1 MRRKIYA
8 KFLPFFV
15 FALLSFYF
23 SFAQKI
29 EVKEALDLV
38 IKNSSFLNL
47 SSADIKNSIITNA
60 YIDKA
65 SNTKLIYVQQSF
77 MDIPVYNSV
86 QVIAL
91 KNDIAI
97 SGSGQ
102 RIFKLS
108 EATTN
113 AKGIPAIS
121 AKEAVSAAA
130 RSVKISESVISGET
144 MSILSKSANNQ
155 KFEFRSSGISKENLT
170 ADLQWFPGEKGAV
183 KLGWQVKILP
193 ENSSDYWLIMV
204 DANDASILKKDNLT
218 VSCNWDSPIVESGL
232 IMETPFIPN
241 TKLDKKN
248 SDVSFAVSSAGYR
261 VTPYP
266 FESMSHPGGTPVLV
280 NEPWLNAGAAN
291 PVVVLGWHH
300 DGTTEYSS
308 TRGNN
313 VMAIEDN
320 DGSDITVGASAVS
333 TTGLPNLNF
342 DFAFDPLQQPGV
354 VVNKNA
360 AITQLFYW
368 NNIMHDISYQYGF
381 DEISGNFQN
390 SNQGRGGVGND
401 YVIADAQDGNSINNA
416 NFATPADGSKPRMQ
430 MYLWRASPYKM
441 ITINPPTPFSGTIA
455 ALEGT
460 VSTANLLANI
470 GPVTGNLVL
479 YMDGAGTTHE
489 ACEAAGNAAALAGN
503 IAVIDRGTCD
513 FVTKIKNA
521 QNAGAIAV
529 LVINNV
535 DGTISVMNGTDNT
548 ITIPALMIFKS
559 NGDFIKDLF
568 NTDPAVTINFTL
580 SAIKLDGDFDN
591 GVIGHEYA
599 HGISNRLTGGP
610 ALATCL
616 QNKEQM
622 GEGWSD
628 YFALM
633 TTTNWATTLVSDGNK
648 KRSIGT
654 YASGALAYTS
664 NGIRKYPY
672 STDISINPWTYGLL
686 SAIVDGEPHYVGEI
700 WAATLWDM
708 TWNIIQT
715 DGINTNFYNA
725 DGAGGNSVAM
735 KLVSYAMKL
744 QPCSPGFLD
753 GRDAILKA
761 DEILYNSSHSCSIWT
776 AFARRGMGI
785 NALQGSSNSTTDQT
799 ENFAVPSGAV
809 LKKTVDKGLAT
820 ENEILTYTFKLRTQC
835 ASVAN
840 YKILDTLAA
849 NVTYIAGSGGTYNA
863 TDRVVSFNIVSQAA
877 SQVQTFSFKVKVNSG
892 TYFASSI
899 IFSETIPVNAVPA
912 SLEITPLSGA
922 TWVPNTT
929 NHSAPYS
936 MNSTATNS
944 ATEQILSSS
953 ASYLIAGHSQL
964 SFWQQYNTEAFH
976 DGGVVELSKDNGL
989 TWFDAGPYISMNGY
1003 NTNIYNNTSLAN
1015 KQAYSGS
1022 SSGFIKTIVNLSSFE
1037 GKSLK
1042 FRFRF
1047 VTDNTVSGGT
1057 GWIVDDIVISK
1068 DAAVYN
1074 LAWVYDNLNGLR
1086 SLSDTVTSIS
1096 EGALPLS
1103 WGVFQVAKQGS
1114 TAQLKWST
1122 IQEVDVDK
1130 FYVERSKDGV
1140 HFSTIAVTNSSGN
1153 SDRVSEYSYTD
1164 EAPINGINFYR
1175 IRQTDRNGQVS
1186 YTEVRTVEFSRLIG
1200 IVSVSPNPAKDY
1212 VNIKIEGNKETLKV
1226 KLLNAS
1232 GQVLNTFTVKEEYYR
1247 LPVSSLAAGVYYLKI
1262 TGTTISGVEKLIIE
1276 K

>member
-1 MRRKIYA
+1 MRIKFYPKI
-8 KFLPFFV
+8 LSLIV
-15 FALLSFYF
+15 FALLSFYLGA
-23 SFAQKI
+23 AQKI
-29 EVKEALDLV
+29 ESKEALDLM
-38 IKNSSFLNL
+38 IKNTSILNL
-47 SSADIKNSIITNA
+47 SSADIQNSIITNA

-65 SNTKLIYVQQSF
+65 SNTKLIYIQQSF
-77 MDIPVYNSV
+77 QDIPVYNSV

-91 KNDIAI
+91 KNDLAI

-108 EATTN
+108 EATAN

-121 AKEAVSAAA
+121 AKDAVSAAA
-130 RSVKISESVISGET
+130 RSVNISETLISREPMT
-144 MSILSKSANNQ
+144 TVSKSADNQ

-170 ADLQWFPGEKGAV
+170 ADLQWFPGENGTV
-183 KLGWQVKILP
+183 KLGWQIKILP
-193 ENSSDYWLIMV
+193 TSSSDYWLIMV
-204 DANDASILKKDNLT
+204 DAIDATILKKDNLT
-218 VSCNWDSPIVESGL
+218 VSCNLDGPILESGL
-232 IMETPFIPN
+232 TDEHQIFPIKDLN
-241 TKLDKKN
+241 KKVG
-248 SDVSFAVSSAGYR
+248 DLSFAVSAAGYR
-261 VTPYP
+261 VVPYP
-266 FESMSHPGGTPVLV
+266 FESMSHPGGTTVLV

-291 PVVVLGWHH
+291 PVAILGWHH
-300 DGTTEYSS
+300 DGVTEYNS

-313 VMAIEDN
+313 VMAIEDI
-320 DGSDITVGASAVS
+320 DGSDFTVGAAAIS
-333 TTGLPNLNF
+333 TAALPNLSF
-342 DFAFDPLQQPGV
+342 DFAFDPLLQPGIA
-354 VVNKNA
+354 VNRNA

-381 DEISGNFQN
+381 DELSGNFQN
-390 SNQGRGGVGND
+390 SNQGRGGLQND

-416 NFATPADGSKPRMQ
+416 DFATPADGSRPRMQ

-441 ITINPPTPFSGTIA
+441 IKINPPTPFSGTIA
-455 ALEGT
+455 ALEGA
-460 VSTANLLANI
+460 VSTANLLANT

-479 YMDGAGTTHE
+479 YMDGAGDTHE
-489 ACEAAGNAAALAGN
+489 ACVAAGNAAELFGN

-513 FVTKIKNA
+513 FVIKVKNA

-529 LVINNV
+529 IVINNV
-535 DGTISVMNGTDNT
+535 DGTISAMSGTDNS
-548 ITIPALMIFKS
+548 ITIPAVMIFKS
-559 NGDFIKDLF
+559 NGDFIKSVLVS
-568 NTDPAVTINFTL
+568 NSVINLTL

-633 TTTNWATTLVSDGNK
+633 TTTNWATSLASDGII
-648 KRSIGT
+648 KRSVGT
-654 YASGALAYTS
+654 YAAGASSYTA
-664 NGIRKYPY
+664 NGIRTYPY
-672 STDISINPWTYGLL
+672 STDMAINPWTYGLL
-686 SAIVDGEPHYVGEI
+686 SGIVDGEPHYVGEI

-715 DGINTNFYNA
+715 DGINPDFFNA

-735 KLVSYAMKL
+735 KLVTYAMKL

-761 DEILYNSSHSCSIWT
+761 DEILYSSSHSCSIWA

-799 ENFAVPSGAV
+799 ENYAVPSGAV
-809 LKKTVDKGLAT
+809 LNKTVDKVLAA
-820 ENEILTYTFKLRTQC
+820 ENEILTYTFKLKAQC
-835 ASVAN
+835 ATVAN

-863 TDRVVSFNIVSQAA
+863 TDRVVSFNIVNLAA
-877 SQVQTFSFKVKVNSG
+877 SQVQTFSFMVKVNSG
-892 TYFASSI
+892 SYFASSTI
-899 IFSETIPVNAVPA
+899 LSETIPVNAVPV
-912 SLEITPLSGA
+912 SLEITPASGV
-922 TWVPNTT
+922 TWIPNTT
-929 NHSAPYS
+929 SHSGSYS
-936 MNSTATNS
+936 LKSTAINS

-989 TWFDAGPYISMNGY
+989 TWFDAGPFISMNHY
-1003 NTNIYNNTSLAN
+1003 NSTIRNNTSLAN
-1015 KQAYSGS
+1015 KPAYSGS
-1022 SSGFIKTIVNLSSFE
+1022 SNGFINTIVNLSSFE

-1057 GWIVDDIVISK
+1057 GWRIDDIVISK
-1068 DAAVYN
+1068 EAAVYN
-1074 LAWVYDNLNGLR
+1074 LAWVYDNFNGFK

-1096 EGALPLS
+1096 EGTLALS
-1103 WGVFQVAKQGS
+1103 WGVFQVTKQGGS
-1114 TAQLKWST
+1114 ALLKWT
-1122 IQEVDVDK
+1122 TMQEVDVDK
-1130 FYVERSKDGV
+1130 FYVERSKDGI

-1153 SDRVSEYSYTD
+1153 SDRISEYSYTD
-1164 EAPINGINFYR
+1164 EAPVNGINFYR

-1186 YTEVRTVEFSRLIG
+1186 FTEVRTLEFDRLKG
-1200 IVSVSPNPAKDY
+1200 IVSMSPNPAKDY
-1212 VNIKIEGNKETLKV
+1212 VDIKIWGNKESLKL
-1226 KLLNAS
+1226 KLINAS
-1232 GQVLNTFTVKEEYYR
+1232 GQVLKSFIMKEESYR
-1247 LPVSSLAAGVYYLKI
+1247 LPLSSLVAGVYYLKI
-1262 TGTTISGVEKLIIE
+1262 SGATISGVEKLIVE